1 MTFLTFLMTAMLSS
15 SGSEQESLLVLH
27 NQHVRLE
34 VRRSEG
40 AWRETYAAYAGGA
53 WHTVLVSGHRL
64 RPEPSVM
71 HDGERWEQGF
81 SSADLQLLPNGDRC
95 ILLVAAQSGRS
106 VTKRITLHGQEAHFH
121 LEVACSLSAPLA
133 ISHILSTYS
142 FVPDDALEALR
153 CFPDFVFTPQLRPEE
168 NDVIG
173 DHTFR
178 APALM
183 LQRKGFFAA
192 LVPDVRAIDVHD
204 RKIQSGA
211 DLRVDSTFAPML
223 SYGLLPWTKRAH
235 VYYTHTDSM
244 TVPLHD
250 TTVRYAYALFLRGD
264 APARTGYREVVRF
277 LWEETGKKS
286 LAAAAGPQSEP
297 FSSYIHKAWY
307 AYLPQVALDTV
318 YNGTPVTL
326 LRQGR
331 LAWSNKLP
339 PAADNDAWFNVWFN
353 GLRTAYG
360 MFLYGRAAGDQH
372 LTAQAERVL
381 NLALAAPN
389 AGGIAPSI
397 FYIDSLGGHWVAD
410 QAWGGIRNGEYL
422 AMFANAW
429 TCYWL
434 LQWSDLVPL
443 RKEEIFTYT
452 RRFADFLC
460 ARQAGSGVIPSWY
473 HPQTL
478 EPAPEFRDE
487 NAETAG
493 AALFLAEFARRSLS
507 ARCRDAAVK
516 GMEYIFREIVPQ
528 QKWFDHETFF
538 SCSRKPLGFFDHFT
552 HQYPQNTL
560 SMHQAAEACLVL
572 EKLTGDKMYAE
583 RGQEI
588 LDYLC
593 LYQQVWS
600 PRWLSC
606 PLFGG
611 FGVQNTDGEWS
622 DSRQAYFAITLMRY
636 YQLTGRRE
644 YLERA
649 VAAVRAQ
656 FSLFESPNSPR
667 TAENYAHSAVDRLAG
682 VTGLHWGTG
691 SAVTSIH
698 LLTQQFGD
706 AYVDVEG
713 KWGIGIDGSTV
724 EQVGVD
730 QSTVS
735 LQIRDDVHIPRTLRL
750 MCGNVTHDRYSLRV
764 NGKNLG
770 VLSAELLRSG
780 TMVTLP

>member
-1 MTFLTFLMTAMLSS
+1 MTLPAFLMTAVLS
-15 SGSEQESLLVLH
+15 GVAAEQESLLVLNNH
-27 NQHVRLE
+27 HVRLE
-34 VRRSEG
+34 VRRSQG
-40 AWRETYAAYAGGA
+40 AWRETYAARTGGG

-71 HDGERWEQGF
+71 LDGVRWEQGF
-81 SSADLQLLPNGDRC
+81 SSAALELLPGGDRS
-95 ILLVAAQSGRS
+95 ILLVAAQSGSS
-106 VTKRITLHGQEAHFH
+106 VSKRITLHGQEARFH
-121 LEVACSLSAPLA
+121 VDVACSISVPLA
-133 ISHILSTYS
+133 ISHILSSYS
-142 FVPDDALEALR
+142 YVPDGAQDAAR

-183 LQRKGFFAA
+183 LQRKNYFAA
-192 LVPDVRAIDVHD
+192 LVPDITAIDVRD
-204 RKIQSGA
+204 RRIQSGA
-211 DLRVDSTFAPML
+211 DVRVDSVSVPML
-223 SYGLLPWTKRAH
+223 SYGLLPWAKRLH
-235 VYYTHTDSM
+235 VYYMHTDSM
-244 TVPLHD
+244 AVSLHD
-250 TTVRYAYALFLRGD
+250 TTVRFAYTLFLRGD
-264 APARTGYREVVRF
+264 APEKTGYREVVRF
-277 LWEETGKKS
+277 LWEETGRKS
-286 LAAAAGPQSEP
+286 LTAGAGPQMEP
-297 FSSYIHKAWY
+297 FSSYINKAWY
-307 AYLPQVALDTV
+307 TYLPQVALDTT
-318 YNGTPVTL
+318 YNGIPVTL

-353 GLRTAYG
+353 SLRTAYG
-360 MFLYGRAAGDQH
+360 MFLYGRASGDRHLAG
-372 LTAQAERVL
+372 QAERVL

-389 AGGIAPSI
+389 DRGIAPSI
-397 FYIDSLGGHWVAD
+397 FYTDSLGGHWVAD
-410 QAWGGIRNGEYL
+410 HAWGGIRKGEYL
-422 AMFANAW
+422 AMFHNAW

-443 RKEEIFTYT
+443 RKKEIFTYT

-460 ARQAGSGVIPSWY
+460 AHQAPGGVIPSWY
-473 HPQTL
+473 HPETL

-493 AALFLAEFARRSLS
+493 AALFLAEFARRTHT
-507 ARCRDAAVK
+507 ARYRDAAVK
-516 GMEYIFREIVPQ
+516 AMEYIFREIVPR
-528 QKWFDHETFF
+528 QKWFDFETFF
-538 SCSRKPLGFFDHFT
+538 SCSRKPLDFFDRFT

-572 EKLTGDKMYAE
+572 GQVTGKTMYAK

-622 DSRQAYFAITLMRY
+622 DSRQAYFAVTLMRY

-644 YLERA
+644 YFERA

-656 FSLFESPNSPR
+656 FSLFESPSSPR
-667 TAENYAHSAVDRLAG
+667 TAENYAHSAIDRLAG

-691 SAVTSIH
+691 SAVVSIH
-698 LLTQQFGD
+698 MLTRQFGD
-706 AYVDVEG
+706 AYVDVGG
-713 KWGIGIDGSTV
+713 KWGVGIDGTTV
-724 EQVGVD
+724 ENVGVA
-730 QSTVS
+730 QSMVS
-735 LQIRDDVHIPRTLRL
+735 VQIRDDVHTPRTIRL
-750 MCGNVTHDRYSLRV
+750 LCGNVTHDRYSLRV
-764 NGKNLG
+764 NGRDLG
-770 VLSAELLRSG
+770 MLSAKDLRNG
-780 TMVTLP
+780 TMVTMP